1 LYRGTVVLMV
11 HEMYSGT
18 VVVQGYSYI
27 EELDDYS
34 GRTGVQ
40 E

>member
-1 LYRGTVVLMV
+1 MF

-18 VVVQGYSYI
+18 VVVQGYSGI
-27 EELDDYS
+27 EVLDDYS
-34 GRTGVQ
+34 GRTGIQ